1 MSQNKGTILKIILKS
16 MNLVDWICV
25 WGDHHYIFNEEY
37 GWKILKFF
45 LDKAT
50 KVLTYF
56 KVDETKTN
64 EPIEEVIFNKDQAP
78 TKKYDAFPFN
88 KIGTVILNILFKLV
102 KANDPFLNQILIE
115 ANFGYWFG
123 EFLMLEYDFLKHCID
138 YNIEGLVLIDT
149 FVKKNEIR
157 LNTF

>member
-1 MSQNKGTILKIILKS
+1 
-16 MNLVDWICV
+16 
-25 WGDHHYIFNEEY
+25 
-37 GWKILKFF
+37 
-45 LDKAT
+45 
-50 KVLTYF
+50 VLTYF

-115 ANFGYWFG
+115 ANFGY
-123 EFLMLEYDFLKHCID
+123 
-138 YNIEGLVLIDT
+138 
-149 FVKKNEIR
+149 
-157 LNTF
+157 